1 MTHTVQAKETL
12 YSIAKKYSLSVEQL
26 IKINNLLNNNL
37 FIGQVLN
44 ITLPIPNSSN
54 STQKPPQV
62 LTVFDQRKVFQVK
75 KEVKSNYN
83 NYILSFPTPT
93 GTKSTGAMRDNYPS
107 TNLGN
112 SRGVSYTGQSLFDT
126 NRPLFADLCQQSFY
140 MDLLHYIAKSEGN
153 FDAVNSYDKA
163 IFSFGFLQF
172 TGALASGSILTRVLQ
187 RFKTRDEYAFQDCFG
202 KYGMNVQNYKTP
214 LFQVETLAGF
224 KEGDSAYWEVAN
236 DLQLTAAFIAS
247 GFRRSM
253 IRSQVEIALEEYVLK
268 ALSPN
273 VLIML
278 NGISVSL
285 NSILLTAGGFALRVD
300 LCVNR
305 GLGGSLIV
313 LKKAIEQVI
322 VETGIKDYAKI
333 NERRVVEV
341 LAMNDTDTWKR
352 QRVLRLL
359 DSRFSFNK

>member
-12 YSIAKKYSLSVEQL
+12 YSIAKKYSLTVEQL
-26 IKINNLLNNNL
+26 LKINNLLNNNL
-37 FIGQVLN
+37 FIGQILK
-44 ITLPIPNSSN
+44 ISLPTPNNPSP
-54 STQKPPQV
+54 TPKPSQV
-62 LTVFDQRKVFQVK
+62 LTIFDQRKVFQVK
-75 KEVKSNYN
+75 KEVKSNFN

-93 GTKSTGAMRDNYPS
+93 GMKSTGVMRDNYPS
-107 TNLGN
+107 SNLGN
-112 SRGVSYTGQSLFDT
+112 SRGVSYVGQSLFDS
-126 NRPLFADLCQQSFY
+126 NRTLFADLCQQSFY
-140 MDLLHYIAKSEGN
+140 LDLLHYIAKSEGN

-214 LFQVETLAGF
+214 LFQVETNQGT
-224 KEGDSAYWEVAN
+224 KEGDSAYWEIAN

-253 IRSQVEIALEEYVLK
+253 IRSQIEIALEEYVLK

-273 VLIML
+273 V
-278 NGISVSL
+278 
-285 NSILLTAGGFALRVD
+285 SILLNGVPVPLNTILFTAGGFALRVD

-313 LKKAIEQVI
+313 LKKAIEQV
-322 VETGIKDYAKI
+322 VSETGIKDYTKI
-333 NERRVVEV
+333 NERRVVEIV
-341 LAMNDTDTWKR
+341 AMNDTDTWKK
-352 QRVLRLL
+352 QRVLKLL
-359 DSRFSFNK
+359 ESGFGFGK

>member
-12 YSIAKKYSLSVEQL
+12 YSISKKYSLTVEQL
-26 IKINNLLNNNL
+26 IKINNLGSNNL
-37 FIGQVLN
+37 FIGQVLK
-44 ITLPIPNSSN
+44 ISLPIPINN
-54 STQKPPQV
+54 NPKPQPPAP

-75 KEVKSNYN
+75 KEAKVNFN
-83 NYILSFPTPT
+83 NYILSFPTPN
-93 GTKSTGAMRDNYPS
+93 GMKSSGVMRDNYPS

-112 SRGVSYTGQSLFDT
+112 PRGVSYLGQSLFET

-140 MDLLHYIAKSEGN
+140 LDLLHYIAKSEGN

-163 IFSFGFLQF
+163 IFSFGFIQF

-202 KYGMNVQNYKTP
+202 KYGINIQNYKVP
-214 LFQVETLAGF
+214 VFQVETVSGI
-224 KEGDSAYWEVAN
+224 KEGDAAYWEVAN

-253 IRSQVEIALEEYVLK
+253 IRSQVEIALEEYVFK

-273 VLIML
+273 VSILL
-278 NGISVSL
+278 NGINVPL
-285 NSILLTAGGFALRVD
+285 NTLLRTQGGFALRTD

-313 LKKAIEQVI
+313 LKKAIDQVI
-322 VETGIKDYAKI
+322 AETGITDYTKM

-341 LAMNDTDTWKR
+341 LAMNDTDTWKK
-352 QRVLRLL
+352 QRVLKLL
-359 DSRFSFNK
+359 DSGFSFSK